1 MSSEIDD
8 DPTRRIVRPEP
19 VLPRGGLRLNA
30 YGVSECGPVRQGNED
45 TFALDLEVG
54 LFVVA
59 DGMGGH
65 AAGEIASRLAVESI
79 VTYIARSDGD
89 EDLTWPFGLETSLTI
104 PANRLRT
111 ALHLANQRVFRA
123 AASDPAYRGMGTTVV
138 AVLFT
143 TSGFVVAHAGDSRVY
158 QHLNGQL
165 TPLTEDDSL
174 LAALGSAIDP
184 SSDTYAHHPLRNVVT
199 SVLGGD
205 ERLVGHVTE
214 RPRTPGTRLLLCSDG
229 VHGVL
234 GDDRIGAI
242 LAGQGDPR
250 SHAEQLVAAAIAA
263 GGRDNATA
271 LVVADPE
278 VA

>member
-1 MSSEIDD
+1 MDD
-8 DPTRRIVRPEP
+8 DPTRRIARPGASIP
-19 VLPRGGLRLNA
+19 PSRLRLNA
-30 YGVSECGPVRQGNED
+30 HGVSECGPVRSGNED
-45 TFALDLEVG
+45 AFAVDLDSG

-79 VTYIARSDGD
+79 QTYIARSEGD
-89 EDLTWPFGLETSLTI
+89 QDLTWPFGLDGSLSI
-104 PANRLRT
+104 EANRLRT

-143 TSGFVVAHAGDSRVY
+143 ASGFVVAHAGDSRVY
-158 QHLNGQL
+158 QQFPEQL
-165 TPLTEDDSL
+165 MPLTTDDSL
-174 LAALGSAIDP
+174 LAALGSAVDP
-184 SSDTYAHHPLRNVVT
+184 SSETYAHHPLRNVVT
-199 SVLGGD
+199 NVLGGD
-205 ERLVGHVTE
+205 ERLDVHVVE
-214 RPRTPGTRLLLCSDG
+214 RLRTPGTRLLLCSDG

-234 GDDRIGAI
+234 GDQRISGI

-250 SHAEQLVAAAIAA
+250 YQAERLVADAIAA

>member
-1 MSSEIDD
+1 MNDDTTRQMLRPGSSA
-8 DPTRRIVRPEP
+8 PH
-19 VLPRGGLRLNA
+19 RGLGLVA
-30 YGVSECGPVRQGNED
+30 CGVSECGPVRKGNED
-45 TFALDLEVG
+45 AFAVDLEIG

-79 VTYIARSDGD
+79 QTYIARSDGD
-89 EDLTWPFGLETSLTI
+89 QDLTWPFGLDGSLSLE
-104 PANRLRT
+104 ANRLRT

-123 AASDPAYRGMGTTVV
+123 AASDPAYHGMGTTVV
-138 AVLFT
+138 AALFT
-143 TSGFVVAHAGDSRVY
+143 ASGFVVAHAGDSRVY
-158 QHLNGQL
+158 QQRNGQL
-165 TPLTEDDSL
+165 TALTQDDSL
-174 LAALGSAIDP
+174 LAALGSAVDP

-199 SVLGGD
+199 NVLGGD
-205 ERLVGHVTE
+205 ERLEVHVVE

-234 GDDRIGAI
+234 GDEQIGGI
-242 LAGQGDPR
+242 LASHGDPR
-250 SHAEQLVAAAIAA
+250 HHAEQLVAGAIAA